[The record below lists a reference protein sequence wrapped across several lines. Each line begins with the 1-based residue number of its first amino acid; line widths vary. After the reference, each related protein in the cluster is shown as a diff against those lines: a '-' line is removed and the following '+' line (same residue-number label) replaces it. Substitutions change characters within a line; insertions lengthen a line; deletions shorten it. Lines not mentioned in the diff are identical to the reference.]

1 MEVILEPG
9 WVNTFI
15 ALVTFVT
22 MVLGLLIGYLF
33 RSAKEFSEYK
43 ADAART
49 YATKDE
55 LNLLGDRIERTV
67 GKEFDRLYDL
77 LQKREAA

>member
-15 ALVTFVT
+15 ALATFVT

-43 ADAART
+43 AYAART

-55 LNLLGDRIERTV
+55 LNQFCDRMER
-67 GKEFDRLYDL
+67 KLDRVYDL
-77 LQKREAA
+77 LQKQNAA